1 MKILAD
7 YQIFINQKIGGV
19 SRYHAT
25 INQYINEIGGGDSSQ
40 ILSLGH
46 NNIYIPAQGSSLKL
60 LNRRG
65 ARKLLVLL
73 NQIYTLRIIK
83 NYDIFH
89 PTFYDPYFLKNKNNP
104 PVVTTIHDLI
114 PEIYF
119 KEKMNWMINQKK
131 QILQSAAAIIAISE
145 STRTELLNRYEL
157 NEKKVHTIYHGYP
170 EHFEKYADAENQ
182 LTQNK
187 ELQKP
192 YILFVGTRNDYKN
205 FQPLVRQMAGFL
217 KKTNFDLRVIG
228 NKPTDT
234 EIALLRELNITD
246 RIIFA
251 GHVDDHALYQAYS
264 QAFCF
269 IFPSLHEGF
278 GMPLLESF
286 IAKCPV
292 ICSDIPVFKEICG
305 DAALYFNPEDP
316 GSVSQCLESLLDHR
330 ESSTLLIEKGLRQVR
345 KFQWREA
352 AGKTLE
358 IYKSLK

>member
-7 YQIFINQKIGGV
+7 YQIFLNQKIGGV

-25 INQYINEIGGGDSSQ
+25 INQYINEMGGVDSSQ
-40 ILSLGH
+40 IISLGH
-46 NNIYIPAQGSSLKL
+46 KNIYIPTQSGSLKL

-65 ARKLLVLL
+65 TRKLLVFL
-73 NQIYTLRIIK
+73 NQTYTLRILK

-119 KEKMNWMINQKK
+119 KEKMNWMIDQKK
-131 QILQSAAAIIAISE
+131 KILKSAAAVIAISE
-145 STRTELLNRYEL
+145 STRTELINRYDL
-157 NEKKVHTIYHGYP
+157 QEKKVHTIYHGYP
-170 EHFEKYADAENQ
+170 ENFEQYSASGIDS
-182 LTQNK
+182 TQIHK
-187 ELQKP
+187 QQRP

-205 FQPLVRQMAGFL
+205 FQPLVLQIASFL
-217 KKTNFDLRVIG
+217 KRENFDLKVIG
-228 NKPTDT
+228 NKPSIT
-234 EIALLRELNITD
+234 EIALFRELNITD

-251 GHVDDHALYQAYS
+251 GQVDDQELFRAYN

-269 IFPSLHEGF
+269 IFPSLLEGF

-286 IAKCPV
+286 IARCPV
-292 ICSDIPVFKEICG
+292 ICSDIPVFREICG
-305 DAALYFNPEDP
+305 DAAIYFDTEDP
-316 GSVSQCLESLLDHR
+316 ASITQSVESLLGNKVSRILMID
-330 ESSTLLIEKGLRQVR
+330 KGLKQAH
-345 KFQWREA
+345 KFQWRDA
-352 AGKTLE
+352 AKKTLD